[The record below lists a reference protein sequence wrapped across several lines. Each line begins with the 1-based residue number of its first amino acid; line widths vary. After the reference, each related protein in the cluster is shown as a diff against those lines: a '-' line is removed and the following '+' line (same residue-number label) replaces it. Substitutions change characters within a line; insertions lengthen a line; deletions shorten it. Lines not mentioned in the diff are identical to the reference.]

1 MGNRRW
7 TQEEIEYL
15 SFRWGNIPIESIAR
29 KLNRSVTSI
38 KVKKDRLGL
47 NSFTQS
53 SDKGYMPKTTLFA
66 IVFGQ
71 KSIGYKNVSMILNR
85 GLKTHKVKCS
95 KKYSYEGINIDEF
108 FDWAYENRSFLDFSN
123 FEKYGLGPEPKWVD
137 IKRRQ
142 DIRKKQKFHFT
153 PWTKKEDNELK
164 RLLKKKKYTCTE
176 LSRMLQRTEGAIR
189 RRIQDLKIKDRPVSL
204 NCHIK
209 WTDEEYKKLGRMIKN
224 CNNYEEMSEQ
234 LNKSVK
240 AIRGRVYQY
249 YLTENLDKARKI
261 IGDGEFFDNMP
272 DKQLKHKN
280 LFTAG
285 ERVKINNLLVDLI
298 GTLQKQIDISKPYIE
313 QFKGYFQKDMCCHWS
328 NLLGC
333 KMGECNCDECT
344 CFKRIEKT

>member
-71 KSIGYKNVSMILNR
+71 QSIGYKNISMILNR

-108 FDWAYENRSFLDFSN
+108 FDWAYENRSFLDFSK

-153 PWTKKEDNELK
+153 PWTKKEDDELK

-176 LSRMLQRTEGAIR
+176 LSRMLQRTEGAIGR
-189 RRIQDLKIKDRPVSL
+189 TIQDLKLKERPVSL

-240 AIRGRVYQY
+240 AIRGRV
-249 YLTENLDKARKI
+249 
-261 IGDGEFFDNMP
+261 
-272 DKQLKHKN
+272 
-280 LFTAG
+280 
-285 ERVKINNLLVDLI
+285 
-298 GTLQKQIDISKPYIE
+298 
-313 QFKGYFQKDMCCHWS
+313 
-328 NLLGC
+328 
-333 KMGECNCDECT
+333 
-344 CFKRIEKT
+344 